1 MLGERLP
8 LGLEVEQIDVHI
20 EGSDKADSRT

>member
-1 MLGERLP
+1 MLGERFP

-20 EGSDKADSRT
+20 EGSDKADPRT